1 MRSATLFLITTAKTT
16 IKNKKKSYKGLVPVS
31 YTHLDVYKRQILYF
45 SVRKGDR
52 NGRYNGRYFYDYD
65 REALN
70 DLLDSFSNIKVLDIW
85 KTSDVRTDK
94 DNRWFNV
101 LLRKEKQD

>member
-1 MRSATLFLITTAKTT
+1 MCILGHFSPQEVKSAMEKILKALKED
-16 IKNKKKSYKGLVPVS
+16 G
-31 YTHLDVYKRQILYF
+31 ILYF

-85 KTSDVRTDK
+85 KTSDVRADK
-94 DNRWFNV
+94 SNRWFNV

>member
-1 MRSATLFLITTAKTT
+1 MCILGHFSPQEVKSAMEKILKALKED
-16 IKNKKKSYKGLVPVS
+16 G
-31 YTHLDVYKRQILYF
+31 ILYF

-70 DLLDSFSNIKVLDIW
+70 DLLDSFSNIKFWIFG
-85 KTSDVRTDK
+85 R
-94 DNRWFNV
+94 
-101 LLRKEKQD
+101 QAM